1 MRPWNEMRA
10 KQQLFPSLHLR
21 SFYGIFISP
30 SELISWRYDPS
41 LQGTLGNRMKANL
54 HRVRASAERIHVK
67 VMASSMMHDAG
78 REKMQVLERGVGEG
92 GQAIRRR
99 QAGREASIGSFVD
112 LGGLFLELHRILVLY
127 TFYPPTLDVSRS
139 YVRSHPQSPI
149 LGSEIKPLP
158 ERQTCEHHRRR
169 RSFPD
174 NAPLRT

>member
-1 MRPWNEMRA
+1 MIQASKET
-10 KQQLFPSLHLR
+10 KV
-21 SFYGIFISP
+21 
-30 SELISWRYDPS
+30 
-41 LQGTLGNRMKANL
+41 GNRMKANL
-54 HRVRASAERIHVK
+54 HRVKASAERIHVK
-67 VMASSMMHDAG
+67 VMAPSMMHDAG
-78 REKMQVLERGVGEG
+78 REKMQVLERGVGGG

-99 QAGREASIGSFVD
+99 QAGREASMGSFVD

-127 TFYPPTLDVSRS
+127 TFYPPTLDISQS
-139 YVRSHPQSPI
+139 FVRSHPQSPI

>member
-1 MRPWNEMRA
+1 MRCVRNNSCSRHSIFEA
-10 KQQLFPSLHLR
+10 FTVYSFHLQ
-21 SFYGIFISP
+21 
-30 SELISWRYDPS
+30 LISWRYDPS
-41 LQGTLGNRMKANL
+41 LQGTLRYLGNKMKANL
-54 HRVRASAERIHVK
+54 HRVKASAERIHVK

-127 TFYPPTLDVSRS
+127 TFYPPTLDVSQS

-174 NAPLRT
+174 DAPLWT